1 MRRYVFAAAILVL
14 VVASYAIG
22 EGDAGQGSAPAAGK
36 AYRFEKLADGVHFAT
51 GTGAMTTMSNAL
63 VIVNADHT
71 MLVDTSVTPAA
82 ARALVAQIRDEI
94 TPRPIKYVFNSHYH
108 FDHAHGNQIF
118 GDDVEIV
125 GHEYIRKMHL
135 SNVLQQRTNRSFT
148 EPLPGQIAQMKQ
160 RIAETADAKERAAL
174 QANLGV
180 TEAHWKAVQE
190 VKPKPPNVTFT
201 DQMVIYKSG
210 REVQVRF
217 LGRGHTG
224 GDTLIFLPAERILFT
239 GDFFLGRPGAGILSY
254 LGDAFIDEWPVSL
267 ERMKALDFDV
277 IVPGHGLP
285 LRERKQIEDF
295 QSYLRHFWQQASAL
309 RAKGLT
315 AEQAIEKMDMSKY
328 VALYGPGPPARMP
341 ARCSARSSSSRSR
354 CRCRESAGLS
364 RLFLQRR
371 RRTVRRHRYARSQG
385 RRYDAPAAGR
395 LTSCGW
401 SLMPGLPGPAFP
413 ARAPARRPGCPSGR
427 SSPRGRPSRRS
438 GWPSRP
444 AS

>member
-1 MRRYVFAAAILVL
+1 
-14 VVASYAIG
+14 
-22 EGDAGQGSAPAAGK
+22 
-36 AYRFEKLADGVHFAT
+36 
-51 GTGAMTTMSNAL
+51 
-63 VIVNADHT
+63 

-135 SNVLQQRTNRSFT
+135 SNVLQQRTNRTFT
-148 EPLPGQIAQMKQ
+148 EPLPGQIAEMKQ
-160 RIAETADAKERAAL
+160 RIAGTADAKERASL

-295 QSYLRHFWQQASAL
+295 QNYLRDFWQQASAL

-315 AEQAIEKMDMSKY
+315 AEQAIDKMDMSKY
-328 VALYGPGPPARMP
+328 VALYGPRTARP
-341 ARCSARSSSSRSR
+341 
-354 CRCRESAGLS
+354 
-364 RLFLQRR
+364 
-371 RRTVRRHRYARSQG
+371 
-385 RRYDAPAAGR
+385 D
-395 LTSCGW
+395 
-401 SLMPGLPGPAFP
+401 
-413 ARAPARRPGCPSGR
+413 ARAVLRAFELLQIQMPM
-427 SSPRGRPSRRS
+427 
-438 GWPSRP
+438 
-444 AS
+444 